1 MQGTGTPRL
10 VLHLAMGEEV
20 TRGAHHLP
28 IPQGRHHSLRY
39 QDSPKDRLPQH
50 TTQEYGERR
59 NKLSTW
65 EYKIPKQPS
74 AKTQSSNLQA
84 AQRRPT
90 TMWLPEK
97 S

>member
-20 TRGAHHLP
+20 TQGAYHLP

-50 TTQEYGERR
+50 TT
-59 NKLSTW
+59 
-65 EYKIPKQPS
+65 
-74 AKTQSSNLQA
+74 
-84 AQRRPT
+84 
-90 TMWLPEK
+90 
-97 S
+97 